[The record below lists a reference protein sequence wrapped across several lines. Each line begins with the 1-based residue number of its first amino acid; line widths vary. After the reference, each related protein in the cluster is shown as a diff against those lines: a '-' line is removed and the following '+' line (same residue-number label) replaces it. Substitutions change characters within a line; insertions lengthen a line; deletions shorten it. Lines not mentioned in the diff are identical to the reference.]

1 MAEVV
6 VGSGVVMMF
15 CMMWFSGDLSAPA
28 TCSTDCAAGEK
39 GLCTTEGRVGVDGPG
54 APRGL
59 SAMAAGVLSCRCGGA
74 GACTKLTPGSV
85 SMVCCMMCLHF
96 EESAAVASA
105 TSSTCTGG
113 VERP

>member
-39 GLCTTEGRVGVDGPG
+39 GLGTIEGRVGVDGPC
-54 APRGL
+54 ATKSL

-74 GACTKLTPGSV
+74 GSCTKLTPGSGD
-85 SMVCCMMCLHF
+85 MVCCMMCLHF
-96 EESAAVASA
+96 EESAAVARA
-105 TSSTCTGG
+105 TGCTCTGG
-113 VERP
+113 VER

>member
-39 GLCTTEGRVGVDGPG
+39 GLCTTEGRVGVDALVP
-54 APRGL
+54 PEVFQQWQL
-59 SAMAAGVLSCRCGGA
+59 
-74 GACTKLTPGSV
+74 
-85 SMVCCMMCLHF
+85 VCCPADV
-96 EESAAVASA
+96 EELGPARNSHQ
-105 TSSTCTGG
+105 GQ
-113 VERP
+113 